1 MSNTLFSE
9 IKIGPLTLPNRIIM
23 GSMHTGLDHSDDPIG
38 RLTAFYK
45 ERADGGAALIVTGG
59 VSPNEAGLMGPGA
72 MILNTAEQ
80 VSDYKVMT
88 DAIHASGSKIIMQIL
103 HAGRYSKHEGLLAP
117 SAIRSP
123 INKLEPREITSD
135 EIEET
140 IADFANCASL
150 AQQAGFDGIEILGSE
165 GYFLNEFTAE
175 RTNKRNDQWGG
186 SFANRSR
193 FPVEIIRAIRQ
204 KTGDEF
210 FIQYRM
216 SVLELVEDGWNSDEA
231 QQFAIALEAAGV
243 NLLNSGI
250 GWHEASIPTIAMAV
264 PRAAFTWA
272 TAKIKQA
279 VNIPVAAA
287 NRINTAEIADDIIQR
302 GDADMVYMA
311 RPFLAD
317 ADFVNK
323 AQQGHDDEINTCIAC
338 NQSCLDNLFNN
349 KTVSCLV
356 NPRACHETIYPKI
369 SKTEKPQ
376 KIAVIGA
383 GAAGVSFA
391 IEAAKNGHSVTLYE
405 ASNCIG
411 GQLLYAH
418 KVPGKEEFDELI
430 RYFNTML
437 NKYAVNV
444 QLNTK
449 ANAQQLQETGY
460 QSIVLATGI
469 KPRKLDIEGIDSE
482 HVISYEEAFK
492 NPEKV
497 GQNVVIIGAGGIGFD
512 MATFLMHPH
521 TGAQSIESFN
531 SNWGI
536 DATGKNNGSLAKE
549 TVIEKTDR
557 NVTLLQRKPGRFGKS
572 LGKTTGWIHQI
583 ELQKR
588 GVKTIGDLN
597 YVKIDNAGVH
607 VEQDGKD
614 VLFPADSVIICAGQ
628 ESNDEFA
635 DSLNEFANVYRIG
648 GVKQA
653 VELDAAQAIE
663 DATRLAYE
671 LN

>member
-1 MSNTLFSE
+1 MSNTLFTP
-9 IKIGPLTLPNRIIM
+9 ITVGPLALKNRIIM
-23 GSMHTGLDHSDDPIG
+23 GSMHTGLDHSEDPIG

-45 ERADGGAALIVTGG
+45 ERAEGGVALIVTGG
-59 VSPNEAGLMGPGA
+59 VSPNKAGLMGPGA
-72 MILNTAEQ
+72 MLLNKPEQ
-80 VSDYKVMT
+80 VAEYKTMT
-88 DAIHASGSKIIMQIL
+88 DSIHASGSKIIMQIL
-103 HAGRYSKHEGLLAP
+103 HAGRYSKHPDLVAP

-123 INKLEPREITSD
+123 INKFEPKEISDAEILETVD
-135 EIEET
+135 
-140 IADFANCASL
+140 DFAHCANL

-175 RTNKRNDQWGG
+175 RTNKRSDQWGG
-186 SFANRSR
+186 SFSNRIR
-193 FPVEIIRAIRQ
+193 FPVEIVRAIRE
-204 KTGDEF
+204 KTGSEF

-250 GWHEASIPTIAMAV
+250 GWHEASIPTIAMTV

-287 NRINTAEIADDIIQR
+287 NRINTAEVANDILQR

-317 ADFVNK
+317 AELVNK
-323 AQQGHDDEINTCIAC
+323 AKQGLHDEINTCIAC

-356 NPRACHETIYPKI
+356 NPRACHETIYPKT
-369 SKTEKPQ
+369 SQTKDPQ

-391 IEAAKNGHSVTLYE
+391 IEAAKNGHDVSLYE
-405 ASNCIG
+405 ASGSIG

-437 NKYAVNV
+437 SKYKVNV
-444 QLNTK
+444 QLNNK
-449 ANAQQLQETGY
+449 INAQQLQGKNY

-469 KPRKLDIEGIDSE
+469 KPRELNIEGIDSE
-482 HVISYEEAFK
+482 HVMSYEEAFK
-492 NPEKV
+492 TPDKV
-497 GQNVVIIGAGGIGFD
+497 GQDVVIIGAGGIGYD

-521 TGAQSIESFN
+521 VGAQSVESFN
-531 SNWGI
+531 ANWGI
-536 DATGKNNGSLAKE
+536 DATGKNNGSLATK
-549 TVIEKTDR
+549 TTIQKTDH
-557 NVTLLQRKPGRFGKS
+557 NVTLLQRKPGRFGKT

-597 YVKIDNAGVH
+597 YLKIDDAGVH

-635 DSLNEFANVYRIG
+635 DTLKDIAQVYRIG

-653 VELDAAQAIE
+653 KELDAAQAIE
-663 DATRLAYE
+663 DAIKLAYE

>member
-45 ERADGGAALIVTGG
+45 ERADGGVALIVTGG
-59 VSPNEAGLMGPGA
+59 VSPNEIGLISPGA
-72 MILNTAEQ
+72 MILNKAEQ
-80 VSDYKVMT
+80 VAEYKVMT
-88 DAIHASGSKIIMQIL
+88 DAVHASGSKIIMQIL
-103 HAGRYSKHEGLLAP
+103 HAGRYSKHEGLVAP

-123 INKLEPREITSD
+123 INKFEPKEISGS
-135 EIEET
+135 EILQT
-140 IADFANCASL
+140 IEDFANCASL

-175 RTNKRNDQWGG
+175 RTNKRDDQWGG
-186 SFANRSR
+186 SFDNRIR
-193 FPVEIIRAIRQ
+193 FPIEIVKAIRE
-204 KTGDEF
+204 KTGEDF

-216 SVLELVEDGWNSDEA
+216 SVLELVEDGWNSEA
-231 QQFAIALEAAGV
+231 AQKFAIALEGAGV

-250 GWHEASIPTIAMAV
+250 GWHEASIPTIAMTV
-264 PRAAFTWA
+264 PRAAFAWA
-272 TAKIKQA
+272 TAKIKEV
-279 VNIPVAAA
+279 VNIPIAAA
-287 NRINTAEIADDIIQR
+287 NRINTPEVAEAIIQR

-317 ADFVNK
+317 ADIVNK
-323 AQQGHDDEINTCIAC
+323 AKEGRFDEINTCIAC

-349 KTVSCLV
+349 ITVSCLV
-356 NPRACHETIYPKI
+356 NPRACHETIYPKANQTN
-369 SKTEKPQ
+369 KAQ
-376 KIAVIGA
+376 RIAVIGG
-383 GAAGVSFA
+383 GAAGASFA
-391 IEAAKNGHSVTLYE
+391 IEAAKNGHTVSLYE

-411 GQLLYAH
+411 GQLLHAH
-418 KVPGKEEFDELI
+418 KVPGKEEFDELL

-437 NKYAVNV
+437 KKYAVNV
-444 QLNTK
+444 QLNNK
-449 ANAQQLQETGY
+449 VSAQQLKNESY
-460 QSIVLATGI
+460 DSIVLATGI
-469 KPRKLDIEGIDSE
+469 KPRKLAIDGIDNDN
-482 HVISYEEAFK
+482 VLSYEDAFT

-497 GQNVVIIGAGGIGFD
+497 GQQVVIIGAGGIGFD
-512 MATFLMHPH
+512 MATFLMHQH
-521 TGAQSIESFN
+521 DGAQSIESFN

-536 DATGKNNGSLAKE
+536 DGSGQNNGSLATE
-549 TVIEKTDR
+549 TVIEKTNR
-557 NVTLLQRKPGRFGKS
+557 NVTLLQRKAGRFGKS

-588 GVKTIGDLN
+588 GVKTIGDLD
-597 YVKIDNAGVH
+597 YVKIDAAGVH
-607 VEQDGKD
+607 AKQDGKD

-635 DSLNEFANVYRIG
+635 ESLNDIATVYRIG

-653 VELDAAQAIE
+653 LELDAAQAIE
-663 DATRLAYE
+663 DAIQLAYE
-671 LN
+671 IN